1 MEHVPYRGAAQ
12 VLPDLLQGRTVAF
25 VGALNSLL
33 PHVRVGALVPLAS
46 MGRRRIGE
54 LPDVPTISE
63 AGFPGAET
71 EIWAS
76 VTLAAATPAPI
87 VARVAEVVEET
98 LASPDARARLAPQ
111 GIEVGFVRTDE
122 AMRLAR
128 EEHATMGALIQR
140 LGIRPE

>member
-1 MEHVPYRGAAQ
+1 
-12 VLPDLLQGRTVAF
+12 
-25 VGALNSLL
+25 
-33 PHVRVGALVPLAS
+33 

-54 LPDVPTISE
+54 LPDVPTIAE

-111 GIEVGFVRTDE
+111 GIEVAFVRTDE